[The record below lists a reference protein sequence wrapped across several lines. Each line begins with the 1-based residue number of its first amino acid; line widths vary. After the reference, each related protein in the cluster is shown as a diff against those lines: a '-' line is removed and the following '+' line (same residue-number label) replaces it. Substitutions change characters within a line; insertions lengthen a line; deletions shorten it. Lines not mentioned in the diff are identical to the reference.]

1 MRGEVIGVWSE
12 AWSEIWLPLSEQ
24 DKVPRDIFCELYRSL
39 AESSLRIKPS
49 IEILAD
55 LIDDPDQSRDAFE
68 KLKSEDVTG
77 EHALILFLEDVF
89 SITNDLGG
97 DKLSDQ
103 YIFLLSN
110 FIEKYSLRYDL
121 RSPCT
126 LCPTLPGIFSSLIR
140 ELRVLTTQNEH
151 LNMLMND
158 FEESIRDLRQDS
170 SDRRIKTA
178 IQKQV
183 NLIEALGALCPGV
196 TSGELGRICSEVSS
210 WPHRAVSGSLKSLYG
225 FASDY
230 PGIRH
235 AGNPKGV
242 TRQIDM
248 RDLVAISIL
257 LAGFTPYLCDTFDPK
272 SIYLGS

>member
-1 MRGEVIGVWSE
+1 MEE
-12 AWSEIWLPLSEQ
+12 ALSETTILRQ
-24 DKVPRDIFCELYRSL
+24 FAGLSLERIPDETTILNFRRLLEKHELAAGSL
-39 AESSLRIKPS
+39 GVINGYLGDRGLSLRQGTIVDATLIHAPS
-49 IEILAD
+49 STKNKEGKR
-55 LIDDPDQSRDAFE
+55 DPE
-68 KLKSEDVTG
+68 M
-77 EHALILFLEDVF
+77 H
-89 SITNDLGG
+89 
-97 DKLSDQ
+97 Q